1 MWMSDIMYALCFTT
15 VTGTVVTVVWFM
27 MAGILERLGF
37 LNITYHLLKFLLCFW
52 IVPIAYGILCS
63 LNSWGYRW
71 YGCLFEPTPVIL
83 RLTQIFLGVWGVG
96 LVLGAGFY
104 MVERIR
110 LKRLLA
116 VLKPCRETWMQELFT
131 DVCGELGISPAKVFL
146 QQSEGEAIP
155 MVVGVAHPKVILPVK
170 EYGKEELRI
179 IFLHEL
185 THVRHK
191 DLLFKHLVLIVASLQ
206 AFNPIVWWYVH
217 LVDIWSEYACD
228 ESVCRRIGK
237 VKGYYEVLMQMAVK
251 NSRISGVAAG
261 LLERKSKMRR
271 RIEHVK
277 KTFRA
282 KKKSKVLAALVT
294 GCIFLASTGTV
305 CMASVALADGVNAV
319 TRQTEVYIEDE
330 GKELVEYV
338 EPASVEEHVRVVS
351 AEDDAQ
357 ISLLDN
363 GSVNVSWSISSGT
376 LKKGTSFRAE
386 KGQSVI
392 IGLGISPKDK
402 KIKVGLIQPDGTYRY
417 VISDN
422 AIAHVF
428 EINQS
433 GYYCF
438 FVKNDNNLTVRVE
451 GSYQVY

>member
-116 VLKPCRETWMQELFT
+116 VLKPCRETWMQELFK
-131 DVCGELGISPAKVFL
+131 DVCGELGISPAKVSL

-185 THVRHK
+185 THVRHR

-217 LVDIWSEYACD
+217 LVDVWSEYACD
-228 ESVCRRIGK
+228 ESVCRRIGE

-338 EPASVEEHVRVVS
+338 EPASVG
-351 AEDDAQ
+351 
-357 ISLLDN
+357 DN
-363 GSVNVSWSISSGT
+363 VEIEYGEVD
-376 LKKGTSFRAE
+376 
-386 KGQSVI
+386 
-392 IGLGISPKDK
+392 KDK
-402 KIKVGLIQPDGTYRY
+402 KSAFYDFLWTVSKDVKKIGPEIYLTEGQTISVSLDVSPLGKSVAVGLIQPDGTNRY
-417 VISDN
+417 V
-422 AIAHVF
+422 VGQ
-428 EINQS
+428 NQIDHIFRIKKT
-433 GYYCF
+433 GTYKF
-438 FVKNDNNLTVRVE
+438 FVQNQETTTVTVE
-451 GSYQVY
+451 GSYYVH